1 MNDAYIAMQWRD
13 ELADTMFFGGFD
25 TVYSKTMLKG
35 KKVYNFKSS
44 KINLT
49 ITGKTIIID
58 DVKFKSVRDAK
69 RHICE
74 RYVR

>member
-25 TVYSKTMLKG
+25 TEYTRTMVKG
-35 KKVYNFKSS
+35 KRIYNFKSS

>member
-13 ELADTMFFGGFD
+13 ELADTLYFGGFD
-25 TVYSKTMLKG
+25 AVYSRDVIRG
-35 KKVYNFKSS
+35 KKSYVFTSS

-49 ITGKTIIID
+49 ITGRTIIIN

>member
-1 MNDAYIAMQWRD
+1 MNDAFIASQWRD
-13 ELADTMFFGGFD
+13 ELAETLFFGGFD
-25 TVYSKTMLKG
+25 AEYSRDVIKG
-35 KKVYNFKSS
+35 KRVYYFKSP

-49 ITGKTIIID
+49 IAGKTITID

-74 RYVR
+74 RYIR

>member
-13 ELADTMFFGGFD
+13 ELADTLYFGGFD
-25 TVYSKTMLKG
+25 AVYSRDVIRG
-35 KKVYNFKSS
+35 KKSYVFTSS

-49 ITGKTIIID
+49 ITGRTIIFD